1 MVSGDSRADER
12 SAVAAVAALEPRT
25 TRVGTAIAIIY
36 SRTFSYTFKHK
47 NIYMIDHI
55 VKSICRW

>member
-36 SRTFSYTFKHK
+36 SRTFSFTFKHK
-47 NIYMIDHI
+47 NIYII
-55 VKSICRW
+55 STW